1 MGSCS
6 FRGLGFKS
14 CLGCSVMDWYPA
26 PTLCDPTWD
35 NQFHFNW
42 GDTNTCGSEHSID
55 QNLYPLHFVHWNS
68 SQYRVFED
76 AMMEE
81 NGFAVIRVFLKRHED
96 LQKLMDILPAVKHK
110 GRVAEFTEFNP
121 HCLLPEHTEEYW
133 TYPGSFTTPSVTE
146 VVTWIIMKNP
156 VEVSIDQIFT
166 LLFTSV
172 EDEVQKNMVNNFC
185 CQQPLKGCTM
195 RSSFPHALWEAPI
208 HQSTLAFHV
217 SPDVL

>member
-1 MGSCS
+1 M
-6 FRGLGFKS
+6 
-14 CLGCSVMDWYPA
+14 
-26 PTLCDPTWD
+26 
-35 NQFHFNW
+35 
-42 GDTNTCGSEHSID
+42 
-55 QNLYPLHFVHWNS
+55 PLHFVHWNS

-156 VEVSIDQIFT
+156 VEVSIDQIFVCDCAPVYSLSLLCLSHSVLQLTVFQT

-208 HQSTLAFHV
+208 HQ
-217 SPDVL
+217 